1 MRRVRDTLRDLPN
14 DTRLRISAIT
24 DVAEERINKFQD
36 KMNRLANSIR
46 AFGTVGAN
54 MFQGS
59 MLMVSPALVPIIA
72 AAVGLLGTLGPMIA
86 VAGSNTFALA
96 AAFGIAGGAAV
107 GFGAAAIPTIKSII
121 DGTAKS
127 TKENVRAMRAL
138 DKLKST
144 WSGVQD
150 AIAPQT
156 ANAFASAMTGIEKA
170 LSSLNPMFKS
180 VAGTVAD
187 LSARFDKF
195 MSSKSAKQFFGY
207 LNKNA
212 APILDKVM
220 SGLGGLIQGFMNLTV
235 AFSPMTDF
243 MAQGFKNM
251 GQSFVDF
258 TERIKGSTALQ
269 NFISYLQTN
278 GPKIW
283 AIVKNI
289 TLGLIGMFTA
299 FGPLASDMMAGLQNL
314 TSRFK
319 EWGQSLSENQQFQ
332 KFIGY
337 IRDNAPTVIA
347 LIGNITTFLVN
358 LGIAIA
364 PIGSK
369 VLQVVNSIFAWTSS
383 MMAAHPWIG
392 QIIGGLVMFAG
403 ALMAS
408 FPAIIAIRTAFV
420 GLPGVISSAIAKIL
434 PIVSSFKLA
443 MITGLRMLG
452 IQLYLFGTKV
462 LATATSVI
470 AAFGRMIAGAAKWAA
485 SLIAKIVTVIAK
497 FVVMSVKAT
506 LHAGKVALSFT
517 VTMVKAAAKATA
529 SMIVSMAKIIAKYA
543 VLAAKSMIHAA
554 RVAASWLIAM
564 GPVGWVIATVV
575 ALVALIIANWD
586 KIKSWTT
593 KTFSKIVS
601 VMREKMNDAKQK
613 VSNILDNIKSFFTSM
628 DLYASGKAII
638 QSAID
643 GLMAMKNK
651 IVSKVEGIVGAVRDL
666 WPFSPAKEGP
676 LSDIHRMDFGGPITK
691 SITRAKKPIMSSMTS
706 LAASARSAFTPNIA
720 LANIGGTATFDTSFS
735 DGTRAI
741 EHAFNAE
748 VNEIELPDR
757 EEQYAVINIGG
768 HEAQG
773 VIKYI
778 SGEQNRANFRQRR
791 RPN

>member
-1 MRRVRDTLRDLPN
+1 MRRVRETIRSLPETTTVRVN
-14 DTRLRISAIT
+14 AVTSEANK
-24 DVAEERINKFQD
+24 RINKFQR
-36 KMNRLANSIR
+36 KIEGLANAIR

-54 MFQGS
+54 MFQGG
-59 MLMVSPALVPIIA
+59 MLMASPALVPIIA
-72 AAVGLLGTLGPMIA
+72 AVVGLLGTLGPMIA
-86 VAGSNTFALA
+86 VAGSNTFALE

-107 GFGAAAIPTIKSII
+107 SFGAAAIPTIQSII

-127 TKENVRAMRAL
+127 TKENIRAMKAL
-138 DKLKST
+138 NKLKST

-187 LSARFDKF
+187 LSSSFDKF
-195 MSSKSAKQFFGY
+195 MGSKSAQQFFGY
-207 LNKNA
+207 LNTSA

-235 AFSPMTDF
+235 AFAPMTDF

-251 GQSFVDF
+251 GQSFVNF

-299 FGPLASDMMAGLQNL
+299 FGPLASDMMTGLQNL
-314 TSRFK
+314 TARFK
-319 EWGQSLSENQQFQ
+319 EWGQALSENQQFQ
-332 KFIGY
+332 KFMGY

-364 PIGSK
+364 PIGAK

-383 MMAAHPWIG
+383 MMAAHPWVGKLIALG
-392 QIIGGLVMFAG
+392 VMLAGGFM
-403 ALMAS
+403 ALI
-408 FPAIIAIRTAFV
+408 PPIIAVRTAFSGFGGAIMKVVPKLVQFGVKLFSGV
-420 GLPGVISSAIAKIL
+420 GGAILKVLPMIGKIGLNLFRFAGGPLGLVITTVISLAIVIYKNWDSIWAVTKKVFSAI
-434 PIVSSFKLA
+434 SDFFKD
-443 MITGLRMLG
+443 
-452 IQLYLFGTKV
+452 V
-462 LATATSVI
+462 WS
-470 AAFGRMIAGAAKWAA
+470 
-485 SLIAKIVTVIAK
+485 
-497 FVVMSVKAT
+497 
-506 LHAGKVALSFT
+506 
-517 VTMVKAAAKATA
+517 
-529 SMIVSMAKIIAKYA
+529 
-543 VLAAKSMIHAA
+543 
-554 RVAASWLIAM
+554 
-564 GPVGWVIATVV
+564 
-575 ALVALIIANWD
+575 
-586 KIKSWTT
+586 KIKSFFT
-593 KTFSKIVS
+593 KTLVELWKKTVEKFQSIRNSISENMNSAKSKISSIWSSIKSYFSTIIGNIVS
-601 VMREKMNDAKQK
+601 TVKSKFSDIVNSVRTKMNEAKQQ
-613 VSNILDNIKSFFTSM
+613 VSNILDNIKSFFTGM

-643 GLMAMKNK
+643 GLMAMKSK

-691 SITRAKKPIMSSMTS
+691 SITRAKKPIMSSMTN

-778 SGEQNRANFRQRR
+778 SGEQNRASFRQRR

>member
-1 MRRVRDTLRDLPN
+1 MSSHLSAIVGARISEFRRRMRRVRDTIRDLPSE
-14 DTRLRISAIT
+14 TRVRVTVVTQESERRLNAIQDQISRI
-24 DVAEERINKFQD
+24 
-36 KMNRLANSIR
+36 ANSIR

-107 GFGAAAIPTIKSII
+107 GFGAAAIPTIQSII

-127 TKENVRAMRAL
+127 TKENVRAMKAL

-187 LSARFDKF
+187 LSSRFDKF
-195 MSSKSAKQFFGY
+195 MGSKSAQQFFGY
-207 LNKNA
+207 LNTSA

-235 AFSPMTDF
+235 AFAPMTDF

-299 FGPLASDMMAGLQNL
+299 FGPLASDMMTGFQNL
-314 TSRFK
+314 TARFK
-319 EWGQSLSENQQFQ
+319 EWGQALSENQQFQ

-337 IRDNAPTVIA
+337 IQANAPTVIA

-364 PIGSK
+364 PIGAK
-369 VLQVVNSIFAWTSS
+369 VLQVVNNIIAWTSS
-383 MMAAHPWIG
+383 MMAANPVIG
-392 QIIGGLVMFAG
+392 QTIAILVMIAG
-403 ALMAS
+403 GFMALL
-408 FPAIIAIRTAFV
+408 PPIIAVRTAFA
-420 GLPGVISSAIAKIL
+420 GLPGFIISSISKIIPFFTSFVGKIAMGFVRMSTSGALWVGKTVSYIAK
-434 PIVSSFKLA
+434 
-443 MITGLRMLG
+443 
-452 IQLYLFGTKV
+452 
-462 LATATSVI
+462 
-470 AAFGRMIAGAAKWAA
+470 
-485 SLIAKIVTVIAK
+485 VIAK
-497 FVVMSVKAT
+497 YAVLAAKAT
-506 LHAGKVALSFT
+506 LHAAKVALTFT
-517 VTMVKAAAKATA
+517 VTMIKAAAKATA

-593 KTFSKIVS
+593 KTFSKVVS

-613 VSNILDNIKSFFTSM
+613 VSNILDNIKSFFTDM

-706 LAASARSAFTPNIA
+706 LAASARNAFTPNIA

-778 SGEQNRANFRQRR
+778 SGEQNRASFRQRR